1 MLKTTL
7 VRLSGLASLFMVGVA
22 SAALD
27 TTAAVT
33 AVTGAVTD
41 VETVAGAV
49 IAAAAVLFGISKI
62 RQVIKA

>member
-1 MLKTTL
+1 MKKLIGS
-7 VRLSGLASLFMVGVA
+7 VVGLFGLGFASVSM
-22 SAALD
+22 AALD
-27 TTAAVT
+27 TTAAVA
-33 AVTGAVTD
+33 AVTGAVGD

>member
-1 MLKTTL
+1 MKNFKRVLGGL
-7 VRLSGLASLFMVGVA
+7 GLALLAGSA